1 MPHVDRHR
9 SLALRA
15 RWSFMVFVVATVLVG
30 VAAAAS
36 AQSPSDAAPPATPTP
51 GASTTDADDLVVLSG
66 TALVPRGQTAG
77 EVVVFHG
84 RAVVSGVA
92 FGDVVVLDGPV
103 TVTGQVS
110 GSVIATNGAIRIA
123 SSASIR
129 GDVLGGQT
137 VTVADGATIGG
148 EVRESVAFTPR
159 GSLSVLGDLVG
170 PLALACS
177 VLVLGL
183 ALLALVPRGADR
195 VATAARSAPLTSFA
209 WGLALWIVLPLLGA
223 ALSATLVGLPA
234 GLALLLALGLVF
246 LIGATWAVWS
256 VGRALVRDPRSRWL
270 AFFAGWAIA
279 VAVSLVPYL
288 NVAAWVL
295 AAVFGLG
302 AMTVAAW
309 RARGSGGRHR
319 AGYVDPAASG
329 PTTSGPATPEPAPPA

>member
-1 MPHVDRHR
+1 MPHVDRPH
-9 SLALRA
+9 SLALLTRG
-15 RWSFMVFVVATVLVG
+15 SLVVFVVATVLVG
-30 VAAAAS
+30 AAAAAS
-36 AQSPSDAAPPATPTP
+36 AQSPSEATPPARPP
-51 GASTTDADDLVVLSG
+51 GASTTDADDLVMLSG
-66 TALVPRGQTAG
+66 TALVPRGQAAG

-92 FGDVVVLDGPV
+92 FGDVVVLDGPI
-103 TVTGQVS
+103 TISGQVS
-110 GSVIATNGAIRIA
+110 GSVIAINGPIRVA

-129 GDVLGGQT
+129 GDVLGGET
-137 VTVADGATIGG
+137 VTVAEGATIEG
-148 EVRESVAFTPR
+148 EVRESVAFTPE

-183 ALLALVPRGADR
+183 ALLALMPRGADR

-223 ALSATLVGLPA
+223 ALSATLVALPV
-234 GLALLLALGLVF
+234 GLALLLAMGLVF
-246 LIGATWAVWS
+246 LVGATWAVWS

-295 AAVFGLG
+295 AAVFGSG
-302 AMTVAAW
+302 AMTVATW
-309 RARGSGGRHR
+309 RARGTGGRHR
-319 AGYVDPAASG
+319 AGYVEPDTSG
-329 PTTSGPATPEPAPPA
+329 PTTPEPMAPA